1 MAIKVRIPTPLQT
14 LTHGTEEIEVLA
26 GKNSELLTVS
36 DLIRDLDKTY
46 LGFEEKIIEAGK
58 IRRFINIYVKEED
71 IRSLQGEQTP
81 VKDGDE
87 ITIIPAIAGGRG
99 NSLSREQEG
108 GTMKRRVKLTF
119 PQHLVKEPII
129 FTMAKNYGVMPNIRR
144 ARVTDTV
151 GEMILELEGTE
162 ENLEKALNA
171 LQNQGVQV
179 QLIEGDVIE

>member
-1 MAIKVRIPTPLQT
+1 
-14 LTHGTEEIEVLA
+14 
-26 GKNSELLTVS
+26 
-36 DLIRDLDKTY
+36 
-46 LGFEEKIIEAGK
+46 
-58 IRRFINIYVKEED
+58 
-71 IRSLQGEQTP
+71 
-81 VKDGDE
+81 
-87 ITIIPAIAGGRG
+87 
-99 NSLSREQEG
+99 
-108 GTMKRRVKLTF
+108 MKRRVKLTF

-129 FTMAKNYGVMPNIRR
+129 FTMAKNYDVMPNIRR